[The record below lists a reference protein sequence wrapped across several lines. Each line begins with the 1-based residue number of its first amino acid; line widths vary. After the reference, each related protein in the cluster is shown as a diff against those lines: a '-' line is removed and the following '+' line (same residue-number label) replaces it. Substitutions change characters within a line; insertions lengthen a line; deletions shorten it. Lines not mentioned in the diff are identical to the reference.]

1 MIVRKKL
8 LTTAVAIAAL
18 TNFAC
23 SKQDE
28 INAEKA
34 RFEKESQM
42 AITQAKTL
50 EEESKK
56 ALGAA
61 KIAEKKASEA
71 EAASN
76 ALKTKL
82 EATRIKQETDNQA
95 ALDVI
100 ENERAALIAEK
111 TQLEEARKIVEAEI
125 ASKKS
130 DLKELEVS
138 VAALEKASADTT
150 KLTAAQTA
158 DAVAKLEA
166 AKVEMEKAR
175 TSKEEAEARLTE
187 VSKRETVAGARE
199 ERVNAASVAWKGLF
213 AQYKM
218 TDIFDKILANED
230 QLLFQVSLVGYGSRD
245 VIEKARAQIS
255 AANQDPSLALAKKI
269 GAFQMGRNTSVAK
282 SVYDSFLIKSVPK
295 RLKEAQDQ
303 IILASD
309 SDKTNNT
316 LLFVVVRVVE
326 NPIVT
331 TVLKV
336 TARNDLKG
344 KAVDTVLNLKLGSRP
359 VTGVDLTKVNLAQPA
374 QYFMGDAG
382 KNVCLTI
389 SADCMK
395 AMVDTKNL
403 SSEFEIETMD
413 SEYNDKKERASA
425 QQFLRQVMYLS
436 TQQLIK
442 DLTTAKGEQ
451 LFGIQRKITD
461 QGEIEREFHLAD
473 GWFSKL
479 TGRESRYPIVQEVM
493 LTYSIAMQV
502 QTPRSGMLPLDTIY
516 GFQRNSIHGYKLSS
530 VDQVQRTYEFPL
542 PLAAVQGSKFNFPA
556 EAKAALDSAKKD
568 KLTAPKPGQA
578 VGAKEELEYIQTIG
592 ETLGFQQE
600 MVRKLK

>member
-1 MIVRKKL
+1 MTVRKKL

-28 INAEKA
+28 VNAEKA
-34 RFEKESQM
+34 RFEKESQL
-42 AITQAKTL
+42 AIAQAKTL

-56 ALGAA
+56 ALEAA
-61 KIAEKKASEA
+61 KQAEKKASEA

-76 ALKTKL
+76 SLKAKL
-82 EATRIKQETDNQA
+82 EATKIKQDADNQA

-111 TQLEEARKIVEAEI
+111 TQLEETRKTVEAEI

-130 DLKELEVS
+130 DLAALETS
-138 VAALEKASADTT
+138 VAALEKATADTT
-150 KLTAAQTA
+150 KLNAAQTA
-158 DAVAKLEA
+158 DAVAKLDA
-166 AKVEMEKAR
+166 AKSDMEKAR
-175 TSKEEAEARLTE
+175 ISKEEAEARLTE
-187 VSKRETVAGARE
+187 VAKREVVAGARE
-199 ERVNAASVAWKGLF
+199 ERVNAASVAWKDLF

-245 VIEKARAQIS
+245 VIEKARAQITG
-255 AANQDPSLALAKKI
+255 ANQDPTLANAKKI
-269 GAFQMGRNTSVAK
+269 GPFNMGRNTTVAK

-295 RLKEAQDQ
+295 RLKAAQDQ

-309 SDKTNNT
+309 SDKANNT

-331 TVLKV
+331 TSMKV

-344 KAVDTVLNLKLGSRP
+344 KSVSTVMNLKLGSRP
-359 VTGVDLTKVNLAQPA
+359 ITGVDLTKVNLDQPA
-374 QYFMGDAG
+374 QYFLGDTA
-382 KNVCLTI
+382 KNVCVTI
-389 SADCMK
+389 SADCLK

-403 SSEFEIETMD
+403 SNEFEIETMD
-413 SEYNDKKERASA
+413 SEYNEKKEKASA
-425 QQFLRQVMYLS
+425 QQLLRQSMYLS
-436 TQQLIK
+436 TRQLIK
-442 DLTTAKGEQ
+442 DLTTANGEQ

-461 QGEIEREFHLAD
+461 QGEIEREFHLVD
-473 GWFSKL
+473 GWFGKL
-479 TGRESRYPIVQEVM
+479 IGTENRYPIIQEVV

-516 GFQRNSIHGYKLSS
+516 GTQKNSFHGFNLSS
-530 VDQVQRTYEFPL
+530 VDQVKRTYEFAL
-542 PLAAVQGSKFNFPA
+542 PLAVVQGSKFNFPA
-556 EAKAALDSAKKD
+556 EAKSAIEAAKKD
-568 KLTAPKPGQA
+568 KLSAPKDLTA
-578 VGAKEELEYIQTIG
+578 DKKAESEYVQTIG